1 MDIVGGSV
9 HKSRELKNEMTP
21 AARVGL
27 CRAAA
32 EESSSNEATP
42 SKLVM
47 SDSVT
52 SKAMRNAQTSVRRFV
67 AAALFLSLVLNGV
80 INSDRGNVQGFALN
94 PAAPISAV
102 LGSKFNGKIAFTSNR
117 HNTGLSIW
125 TMNADGGNPTRLTD
139 EKSRPKT
146 LPGFIHV
153 YDDTPAWSPDG
164 TKIAFVSNRDNAS
177 FIYTMNADGSN
188 IQRLTSMDAGGP
200 AWSPDGQ
207 KIAFVTGGG
216 LSFGL
221 QNPSSDIYTINS
233 NGTGLTKLMS
243 DSGENGGFT
252 WSPDG
257 KQIAFA
263 SNRDPDGRSRIWVM
277 NSDGSNQ
284 RRLTDIHDVKNPV
297 FYQDMTPSWSPDG
310 SKILFTGSRDFN
322 GTRNCYA
329 VNCSELFVMN
339 ADGSNDHAIT
349 SDPNRGGIYMFPK
362 WSPDGTKIVTS
373 VALGTI
379 GDRVNGLNLGTEII
393 VMDADGGNQINLS
406 YRSDLRFVDA
416 AVDWQ

>member
-52 SKAMRNAQTSVRRFV
+52 SKAMRNAQTSIRRVV

-80 INSDRGNVQGFALN
+80 INSDRGNVKGFALN
-94 PAAPISAV
+94 PAAPISAA
-102 LGSKFNGKIAFTSNR
+102 LGGKFNGKIAFTSNR

-164 TKIAFVSNRDNAS
+164 T
-177 FIYTMNADGSN
+177 
-188 IQRLTSMDAGGP
+188 
-200 AWSPDGQ
+200 

>member
-188 IQRLTSMDAGGP
+188 IQLLTDKLLNCNGP

-216 LSFGL
+216 SLFGL
-221 QNPSSDIYTINS
+221 QQTASDVYTVNS
-233 NGTGLTKLMS
+233 DGSGLTKLIS
-243 DSGENGGFT
+243 DSGNNRGLS

-257 KQIAFA
+257 K
-263 SNRDPDGRSRIWVM
+263 
-277 NSDGSNQ
+277 
-284 RRLTDIHDVKNPV
+284 
-297 FYQDMTPSWSPDG
+297 
-310 SKILFTGSRDFN
+310 
-322 GTRNCYA
+322 
-329 VNCSELFVMN
+329 
-339 ADGSNDHAIT
+339 
-349 SDPNRGGIYMFPK
+349 
-362 WSPDGTKIVTS
+362 
-373 VALGTI
+373 
-379 GDRVNGLNLGTEII
+379 
-393 VMDADGGNQINLS
+393 
-406 YRSDLRFVDA
+406 
-416 AVDWQ
+416 